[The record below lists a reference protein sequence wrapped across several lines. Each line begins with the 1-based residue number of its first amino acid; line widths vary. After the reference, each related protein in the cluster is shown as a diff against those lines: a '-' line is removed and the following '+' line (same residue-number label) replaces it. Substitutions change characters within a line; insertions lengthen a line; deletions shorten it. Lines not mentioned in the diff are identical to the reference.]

1 MAIGPLLLPLVA
13 LILSSSACQN
23 PPPSQKDSVA
33 VRAAADTT
41 PHVLPADSRALVLR
55 ARELDRA
62 DSLEAA
68 RAAYD
73 AAAEKLPQLSDW
85 LNLRAAGVT
94 ADSGARARYYGKL
107 RTDVA
112 RDRVRRTDAI
122 ARERTRDFAGAI
134 RAYNALGARLDALR
148 LRINPPADDASR
160 TAARADMLTFIS
172 NSNNSP
178 DTREAIDLFDKVFT
192 ATTPAEELTIAR
204 AAAKSGVPE
213 RAATAYAKSLGAG
226 LGDVSDNVGY
236 GSVLFRLRR
245 YADAAN
251 QFTKVKTPAK
261 LAAAAQYQRARAQ
274 IALGNTEAG
283 RSTLRAITT
292 AYPTDTSAAS
302 ALLLLADLAT
312 DDNRDRDARQ
322 TLMALLK
329 RFPTGR
335 HAANARFRAGMIAYI
350 QGDRKAA
357 AAEFDSLV
365 TRDPNS
371 SDAMAAGYWAG
382 RSYAALGDKTKSAA
396 RWRSVVAKDPLSYY
410 AVMAAKRLDTT
421 LVASDRSPSNYGRV
435 PSIDSAITRV
445 AALKDVGMDVE
456 AGFENDKL
464 FRDAMANPA
473 RMVATAHALAGTDQA
488 SRSIALGR
496 RAIDEIGH
504 SPENFRLYFPVL
516 ERETLIS
523 SSKENGLDPVL
534 VAALIR
540 QESNFNPMATSPVG
554 ARGLMQLMPDVGKG
568 LAASKGIGPWDPD
581 LLYQPAINIKL
592 GTAHLRG
599 LVRKYPEVVKVL
611 SAYNAGESRV
621 EKWSSKTGAAD
632 PEIFTERI
640 PFVETRDYVRIVLR
654 NRAYYQALY
663 PW

>member
-1 MAIGPLLLPLVA
+1 MVA
-13 LILSSSACQN
+13 G
-23 PPPSQKDSVA
+23 
-33 VRAAADTT
+33 DTL
-41 PHVLPADSRALVLR
+41 PHVLSAEDRTLVLR

-62 DSLEAA
+62 DSLEPA
-68 RAAYD
+68 RAAYEK
-73 AAAEKLPQLSDW
+73 AAQNLPRLSDW
-85 LNLRAAGVT
+85 LYLRAAGVT
-94 ADSGARARYYGKL
+94 ADSVARAGYFAKL

-112 RDRVRRTDAI
+112 RDRIRWTDAI

-134 RAYNALGARLDALR
+134 RVYNALGARLDALR
-148 LRINPPADDASR
+148 LRVNPPADDASR
-160 TAARADMLTFIS
+160 TAARAELLTFIS
-172 NSNNSP
+172 KSDNSP

-192 ATTPAEELTIAR
+192 TTTPAEELVIAR
-204 AAAKSGVPE
+204 AAAKSGVPD
-213 RAATAYAKSLGAG
+213 RAATAYAKALGAG
-226 LGDVSDNVGY
+226 LGDVSDNVSY

-245 YADAAN
+245 YPDAAT
-251 QFTKVKTPAK
+251 QFAKVRTPAN

-283 RSTLRAITT
+283 RATLRSLTT
-292 AYPTDTSAAS
+292 AFPKDTSAAS

-312 DDNRDRDARQ
+312 DDNRDADARQ
-322 TLMALLK
+322 TLNGLLK

-335 HAANARFRAGMIAYI
+335 HATNARFRAGMIAYI

-357 AAEFDSLV
+357 AAEFDSL
-365 TRDPNS
+365 TARDANS
-371 SDAMAAGYWAG
+371 TEALAAAYWAG
-382 RSYAALGDKTKSAA
+382 RSYAALGDKTRSAA
-396 RWRSVVAKDPLSYY
+396 RWRSVIAKDPLSYY

-421 LVASDRSPSNYGRV
+421 LVASDRSPSNYGKV
-435 PSIDSAITRV
+435 PAVDSAITRIGE
-445 AALKDVGMDVE
+445 LRDVGMDVE
-456 AGFENDKL
+456 AGFENDRL
-464 FRDAMANPA
+464 FRDALSNST
-473 RMVATAHALAGTDQA
+473 RMIATAHALAGGDQA

-496 RAIDEIGH
+496 RAIDEIGR
-504 SPENFRLYFPVL
+504 SPENYRLYFPVL

-540 QESNFNPMATSPVG
+540 QESNFNPQATSPVG
-554 ARGLMQLMPDVGKG
+554 ARGLMQLMPDVGKTV
-568 LAASKGIGPWDPD
+568 AASKGIGPWDPD

-592 GTAHLRG
+592 GTAHLSG

-621 EKWSSKTGAAD
+621 QKWSTKEGAGD
-632 PEIFTERI
+632 PEVFTERI
-640 PFVETRDYVRIVLR
+640 PFVETRDYVRIILR

>member
-1 MAIGPLLLPLVA
+1 MAIGPLLLPIVA
-13 LILSSSACQN
+13 LVLSSSACQN
-23 PPPSQKDSVA
+23 QKPSQKDSAA
-33 VRAAADTT
+33 VLAGDTT
-41 PHVLPADSRALVLR
+41 QHVLPADARALVLR

-62 DSLEAA
+62 DSLDAA
-68 RAAYD
+68 RAAYED
-73 AAAEKLPQLSDW
+73 AAQKLPQLADW
-85 LNLRAAGVT
+85 LYLRAAGVT
-94 ADSGARARYYGKL
+94 GDSGARAGYFAKL

-112 RDRVRRTDAI
+112 RDRIRWTDAI

-134 RAYNALGARLDALR
+134 RVYNALGARLDALR
-148 LRINPPADDASR
+148 LRVNPPADDASR
-160 TAARADMLTFIS
+160 TAARGELLTFIS
-172 NSNNSP
+172 NANSSA

-192 ATTPAEELTIAR
+192 TTIPSEEIVIAR
-204 AAAKSGVPE
+204 AAAKSGLPD
-213 RAATAYAKSLGAG
+213 RAGSAYAKALAAG

-236 GSVLFRLRR
+236 GTMLFRLRR
-245 YADAAN
+245 YDDAAA
-251 QFTKVKTPAK
+251 QFSKVRAPAR

-274 IALGNTEAG
+274 IALGNTEVG

-292 AYPTDTSAAS
+292 AFPTDTSAAS

-312 DDNRDRDARQ
+312 DDNRDSDARQ
-322 TLMALLK
+322 TLMAMLK

-365 TRDPNS
+365 SRDPNS
-371 SDAMAAGYWAG
+371 AEALGAAYWAG
-382 RSYAALGDKTKSAA
+382 RSYAALGDKTRSRA
-396 RWRSVVAKDPLSYY
+396 RWRSVVDKDPLSYY

-421 LVASDRSPSNYGRV
+421 LVATDRSPSNYGRV
-435 PSIDSAITRV
+435 PAIDTAMNRIV
-445 AALKDVGMDVE
+445 GLKDVGMDVE
-456 AGFENDKL
+456 AGFENDRL
-464 FRDAMANPA
+464 FRDALANPT

-504 SPENFRLYFPVL
+504 SPDNFRLLFPVL

-540 QESNFNPMATSPVG
+540 QESNFNPLATSPVG
-554 ARGLMQLMPDVGKG
+554 ARGLMQLMPEVGKT

-592 GTAHLRG
+592 GTAHLRD

-621 EKWSSKTGAAD
+621 AKWSTKAGAGD
-632 PEIFTERI
+632 PEVFTERI
-640 PFVETRDYVRIVLR
+640 PFVETRDYVRIILR